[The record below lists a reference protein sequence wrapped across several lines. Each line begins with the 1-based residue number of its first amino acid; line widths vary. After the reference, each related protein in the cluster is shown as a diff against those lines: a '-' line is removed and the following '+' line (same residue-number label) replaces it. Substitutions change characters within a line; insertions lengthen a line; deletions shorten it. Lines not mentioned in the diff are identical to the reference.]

1 MGIDF
6 SDVLGTVWISAS
18 PKILKKKI
26 NLKCL
31 CFPIVF
37 PYYGN
42 PFVPCFKFWELYG
55 FQLLM
60 KYVRNTWP
68 FFYVFSYFSH
78 TIGNY
83 FSHDLGIYFFINYV
97 LGQYYCVKTDIP
109 LNMIIGIGLKIDPG
123 WLQQKCISG
132 YFSQIGDIN
141 NTHRWLLLKCLWKQ
155 MSWSPFKVKQCK
167 NSKIVI
173 F

>member
-1 MGIDF
+1 MGI
-6 SDVLGTVWISAS
+6 VWISAS
-18 PKILKKKI
+18 DEICKKH
-26 NLKCL
+26 L
-31 CFPIVF
+31 
-37 PYYGN
+37 
-42 PFVPCFKFWELYG
+42 
-55 FQLLM
+55 
-60 KYVRNTWP
+60 T
-68 FFYVFSYFSH
+68 FFLSVFSYFSH
-78 TIGNY
+78 TIGSY

-173 F
+173 FSSTLFVCLSFLWSKG